1 MKFINQS
8 CEQLFQCGFDLVS
21 IKKFIERCARVT
33 YKSEGNITPT
43 SYEKFVDNLI
53 KNDHTRPLEFG
64 TVHLRMSAFM
74 YDNLLNILINRGM
87 LNQMWIKAVE
97 EPKDGDDM
105 LVTTNYRYYLD
116 IIKESPVFEGYFTTE
131 NNECYPKRYT
141 FKFTT
146 DRGIMD
152 DLRTHVSLSHLG
164 ESTRWINYNKEKF
177 NHELSFI
184 DFSSSPGEM
193 ETLNSAFQYAEDEY
207 MLNISKGLQ
216 PQQARRGLPLG
227 IKSELISC
235 GFEDAWSNFIYR
247 RCNKAAHPMAQDLA
261 AFVAGTLFPLS
272 SCPAT

>member
-1 MKFINQS
+1 M
-8 CEQLFQCGFDLVS
+8 QLFQGGFDLVS

-33 YKSEGNITPT
+33 YKSEGNITPD
-43 SYEKFVDNLI
+43 SYEKFVDGLI

-64 TVHLRMSAFM
+64 TVHLRMSAYT
-74 YDNLLNILINRGM
+74 YDNLLNCLINREM
-87 LNQMWIKAVE
+87 LNQMWFKAVE
-97 EPKDGDDM
+97 EPIDGDDM

-116 IIKESPVFEGYFTTE
+116 IIRESPIIERFFTTE
-131 NNECYPKRYT
+131 NNEHYPKRYT
-141 FKFTT
+141 FKFIT

-152 DLRTHVSLSHLG
+152 DLRTHVGLSHLG
-164 ESTRWINYNKEKF
+164 ESTRWINYSKDRF
-177 NHELSFI
+177 DHELTFI

-193 ETLNSAFQYAEDEY
+193 ETLTPAFQYAEDEY

-247 RCNKAAHPMAQDLA
+247 RCNKAAHPMAQSLA
-261 AFVAGTLFPLS
+261 GFIKGHLFPLS
-272 SCPAT
+272 TYPTA